1 MRLPRARARGRALR
15 GKSKVAVTAAIA
27 TLLITT
33 AQPATAAPEQPSA
46 KDVKQDQAPSQTIDP
61 AKRGEVLG
69 AGWQQSKD
77 LAWTTSG
84 DGDGFHVLV
93 ADAASGYTWRTA
105 ATLSEAGF
113 DSDQWIG
120 NACVTE
126 SGHRA
131 VVVYAPRIFT
141 NKENFAGR
149 GAFTALV
156 DLRTGAVT
164 KLPIRSS
171 LAYFNPGCG
180 TGETAVVTQEGED
193 LGRTKLTKVDAGAA
207 ELGQQVEVTGQ
218 VTSAVPTT
226 AGIVAAAGRSLV
238 KIDDKGAR
246 TQVAVTT
253 GTPFSV
259 RADADGG
266 VVYLERL
273 GEQVRARRALPA
285 DPTAKVTTLATGA
298 LKDLGVTS
306 GKAGKVFLT
315 GKADSVAALPG
326 SVKKV
331 DVARDS
337 TLSTEGFAA
346 IEKSERGETPELK
359 SDPTAVQRAKV
370 QMKVISTGKSVGFT
384 IDPAAVISKQSASG
398 RTTHPSLSNG
408 TGVQASATDLTDPVD
423 AERTCSM
430 PRGHAGQMPTQP
442 TPQQA
447 EWAADRAV
455 LGKLEETDGAQRM
468 FPPVGLIDA
477 QPGHRVPPQILLGI
491 MAQESNLWQAARFA
505 LPGVSANPLIGNYFG
520 LKIYNKD
527 GSDDW
532 EISWKDADCGYG
544 ITQMTD
550 GMRMQG
556 RSDGKPTLPPDQ
568 QTAIALDHKT
578 NIAAGLQ
585 LLQAKWN
592 QTKAAGLIVNNG
604 NPRKI
609 ENWFFAVWAYNSGFN
624 MNNHDGQPWGVGWT
638 NNPINPRYPENRLPF
653 LEYYQ
658 SDAKNPQN
666 WPYPEKIMG
675 WAAHSI
681 GTLSG
686 PGFAPAWWN
695 TVDYRVKVKPPIDQF
710 CKPENNCYPGEKW
723 TPDDPSVLPKP
734 GDDPEPPGPCDHKNP
749 ATGKRDLKC
758 WWHSPSTWKSDCE
771 VSCGNWNFAYDD
783 TDASPGWGTNYP
795 PQCAKTGLPDGAL
808 IVDDLNTTPAALP
821 AKWANPG
828 RNCSRSGNGWAN
840 QGTFRLD
847 FTSPSAK
854 IDFHQIGAGFDNH
867 FWFAHTRQNDQTG
880 GFAKVTG
887 TWTLNQALGWAR
899 VMVHIPDHGAHT
911 QQAKYEID
919 LRDGSAVKERYINQ
933 RTERNKWVSLGV
945 HKFAGA
951 PIVRL
956 SSVTQD
962 GLGLDDIAWDAI
974 AFQPLAQK
982 PKHIIAAL
990 GDSYTSGEGAGRYF
1004 RETDN
1009 NHGKPEWNACR
1020 RSDDAWP
1027 RKFTLPGINGYVGN
1041 ASDSFS
1047 KDVELGFVAC
1057 SGAQTWNVDGG
1068 DSRTEVPWSWSQP
1081 ENYELGNGQYHE
1093 MRQVDSGVL
1102 DTNTTLVT
1110 LSIGGNDAGFTD
1122 AVIECLPPFIGCAD
1136 QPTYIPRYKAAI
1148 DRSLVKVERVVRR
1161 VKDKAFN
1168 AKVVLMGYPELF
1180 SQTNSCMPGIGTRE
1194 SAVLNSLAQYLNDK
1208 SKEMVSRLGAQVSFA
1223 DAVSH
1228 FRGHNACDQE
1238 PLIHDLVRTPR
1249 GDGDSH
1255 PGDKFGAC
1263 LVFEG
1268 ACLSREA
1275 FHPNTAGSY
1284 SYGRLF
1290 ENKLR
1295 EMNYGG

>member
-1 MRLPRARARGRALR
+1 MRHLKLARGLALR
-15 GKSKVAVTAAIA
+15 KKPRRTGTALAAV
-27 TLLITT
+27 LMLTT
-33 AQPATAAPEQPSA
+33 AQPATAEPETPA
-46 KDVKQDQAPSQTIDP
+46 ANDVRQDQSLSQTIDP

-69 AGWQQSKD
+69 AGWRQSKD

-126 SGHRA
+126 SGDRA

-193 LGRTKLTKVDAGAA
+193 IGKTRLTKVDAGAA
-207 ELGQQVEVTGQ
+207 RLGQQIEVTGQ

-226 AGIVAAAGRSLV
+226 AGIVASAGHSLV
-238 KIDDKGAR
+238 KIDDKGTRTHVAR
-246 TQVAVTT
+246 TT
-253 GTPFSV
+253 GSAFNI

-266 VVYLERL
+266 VVFLERL

-285 DPTAKVTTLATGA
+285 QPSAKVTTLATGA
-298 LKDLGVTS
+298 LKDLGVTA

-337 TLSTEGFAA
+337 ILSTEGFAA
-346 IEKSERGETPELK
+346 IEKFERAETPELK
-359 SDPTAVQRAKV
+359 SDPAAVQRAKV
-370 QMKVISTGKSVGFT
+370 QMKVIGTGKSVGFT
-384 IDPAAVISKQSASG
+384 IDPAAVVSKQSASG
-398 RTTHPSLSNG
+398 RATHPSLANV
-408 TGVQASATDLTDPVD
+408 TGVQASATDLTNPVD
-423 AERTCSM
+423 EERTCSM

-468 FPPVGLIDA
+468 FPPVSLIDA

-520 LKIYNKD
+520 LKVYNRD

-550 GMRMQG
+550 GMRMAG

-578 NIAAGLQ
+578 NITAGLQ

-681 GTLSG
+681 GTQSG

-710 CKPENNCYPGEKW
+710 CRPENNCYPEQKW
-723 TPDDPSVLPKP
+723 VPDDPSVLPKP
-734 GDDPEPPGPCDHKNP
+734 GDDPEPAGPCDHKNP

-771 VSCGNWNFAYDD
+771 VSCGNWNFTYDD
-783 TDASPGWGTNYP
+783 TDVSPGWGSNYP
-795 PQCAKTGLPDGAL
+795 PKCTRAPLPVDAL
-808 IVDDLNTTPAALP
+808 IVDNLDAQAPALP
-821 AKWANPG
+821 AKWADLG
-828 RNCSRSGNGWAN
+828 RRCARDWQN
-840 QGTFRLD
+840 QGSFGLQ
-847 FTSPSAK
+847 FASPAAK
-854 IDFHQIGAGFDNH
+854 IDFHQIGAAFDNH
-867 FWFAHTRQNDQTG
+867 FYFAHTRRDDTAG

-887 TWTLNQALGWAR
+887 TWTLNRTLGWAR
-899 VMVHIPDHGAHT
+899 VLVHLPDHGAHT

-919 LRDGSAVKERYINQ
+919 LGNGQTRTRYISQ
-933 RTERNKWVSLGV
+933 GTEENRWVSLGV
-945 HKFAGA
+945 YQFAGT
-951 PIVRL
+951 PKVRL
-956 SSVTQD
+956 SSATQE
-962 GLGLDDIAWDAI
+962 GEGTDDIAWDAI
-974 AFQPLAQK
+974 AFQPLPGK
-982 PKHIIAAL
+982 PKHIVAAL
-990 GDSYTSGEGAGRYF
+990 GDSYSSGEGAGSYY

-1009 NHGKPEWNACR
+1009 NHGKQEWNACR
-1020 RSDDAWP
+1020 RSRDAWP
-1027 RKFTLPGINGYVGN
+1027 RKFTLPGVSGNVGS
-1041 ASDSFS
+1041 ASDALSA
-1047 KDVELGFVAC
+1047 DVELGFVAC
-1057 SGAQTWNVDGG
+1057 SGAVTWQIDGG
-1068 DSRTEVPWSWSQP
+1068 PTGRSIPTSWLEPAEYQKG
-1081 ENYELGNGQYHE
+1081 EGQFRHI
-1093 MRQVDSGVL
+1093 RQLDSGVL
-1102 DTNTTLVT
+1102 TDDTTLVT
-1110 LSIGGNDAGFTD
+1110 LSIGGNDAGFGSI
-1122 AVIECLPPFIGCAD
+1122 VVECLVSPFGCD
-1136 QPTYIPRYKAAI
+1136 PEVVKNVYKG
-1148 DRSLVKVERVVRR
+1148 KVNDLQARIREVLTRVR
-1161 VKDKAFN
+1161 DKARN
-1168 AKVVLMGYPELF
+1168 AKIVLMGYPELL
-1180 SQTNSCMPGIGTRE
+1180 STTRTCIAAIKPAE
-1194 SAVLNSLAQYLNDK
+1194 TAALAELAQHMNQKLGETVN
-1208 SKEMVSRLGAQVSFA
+1208 SLGAQFSFA
-1223 DAVSH
+1223 DP
-1228 FRGHNACDQE
+1228 RGRFSGRAACDQN
-1238 PLIHDLVRTPR
+1238 PAIHDLVLGPQGE
-1249 GDGDSH
+1249 GDYH
-1255 PGDKFGAC
+1255 VGDKPGFC
-1263 LVFEG
+1263 LVVDSG
-1268 ACLSREA
+1268 CASRVSL
-1275 FHPNTAGSY
+1275 HPTAAGTDLY
-1284 SYGRLF
+1284 RRVLEDKLQEINYGR
-1290 ENKLR
+1290 
-1295 EMNYGG
+1295 